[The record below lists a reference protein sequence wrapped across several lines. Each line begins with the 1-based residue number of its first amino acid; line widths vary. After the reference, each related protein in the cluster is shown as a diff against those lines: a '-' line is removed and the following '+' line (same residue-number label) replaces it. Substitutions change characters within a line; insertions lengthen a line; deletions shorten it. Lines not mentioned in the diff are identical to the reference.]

1 MVDLT
6 IQQKTLL
13 LSCLDDRRDALISKT
28 DRLRKMKGVIDDIT
42 FNNLMEIYEY
52 ELQLMTDTHLR
63 LIEK

>member
-1 MVDLT
+1 MLEVAH
-6 IQQKTLL
+6 KNLL
-13 LSCLDDRRDALISKT
+13 LSCSDDRRDMLISKT
-28 DRLRKMKGVIDDIT
+28 DRLRKMKGVIDDTT